1 MCNLPVDINAE
12 KSADRLLGVQL
23 NDEVLFN
30 GIVDVVSLGKRYD
43 LAAEE
48 VLVLFKPLGS
58 EHGSVLALSDSLEA
72 CCGTALLLDLD
83 YVAYLDDVG
92 GNVDLLAVYGEVSVV
107 NELSCLTACSR
118 KTESEYDVVESAL
131 NDGEELLTCLAFS
144 LLSLG
149 TASRECR
156 K

>member
-72 CCGTALLLDLD
+72 CCG
-83 YVAYLDDVG
+83 YKKG
-92 GNVDLLAVYGEVSVV
+92 
-107 NELSCLTACSR
+107 C
-118 KTESEYDVVESAL
+118 
-131 NDGEELLTCLAFS
+131 
-144 LLSLG
+144 
-149 TASRECR
+149 
-156 K
+156 